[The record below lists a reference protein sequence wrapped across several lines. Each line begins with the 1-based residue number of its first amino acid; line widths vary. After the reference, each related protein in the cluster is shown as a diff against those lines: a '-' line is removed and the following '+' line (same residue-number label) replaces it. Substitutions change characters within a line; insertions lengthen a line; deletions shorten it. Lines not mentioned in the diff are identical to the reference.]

1 MILMKK
7 LNRVII
13 VFVLLLMLGA
23 IGAATLN
30 PQSSLELIA
39 KPVSWL
45 VLTAA
50 FFLILGFTATLKAL
64 DAMKFMLAQQQ
75 GKTSATDQEENE
87 EGPEEEEDDF
97 LGSVLQKITD
107 ATPVEE
113 EEKVATDH
121 NYDGI
126 RELDNNLP
134 PWWLAG
140 FYISIIF
147 AVVYLLRYHVF
158 QSAPL
163 QLEEYKMEMA
173 QAKEEKEEYQKT
185 AANLVDESNVTMVE
199 EESRLQKGKQIFLD
213 KCAVCHQKD
222 GGGQVGPNLT
232 DDYWIHGSKISD
244 VFETV
249 KYGVPEKGM
258 VPWEDKLSPADMQN
272 VASYVLTLWGTEPSD
287 PKEPQGE
294 LVERDAQKEQ
304 DEQDEGAPADST
316 ASPET
321 ASL

>member
-1 MILMKK
+1 MTPMKK
-7 LNRVII
+7 LNRAII
-13 VFVLLLMLGA
+13 VFVLLLMLGSV
-23 IGAATLN
+23 GVATLN
-30 PQSSLELIA
+30 PQSSVELMA
-39 KPVSWL
+39 DPVSWL
-45 VLTAA
+45 VITAG

-64 DAMKFMLAQQQ
+64 DAMKYKLAQQQ
-75 GKTSATDQEENE
+75 GKIK
-87 EGPEEEEDDF
+87 PEEEQDEDSEDEEEDF
-97 LGSVLQKITD
+97 LGSVLQKMTD
-107 ATPVEE
+107 AAPVEE
-113 EEKVATDH
+113 EESVATDH

-147 AVVYLLRYHVF
+147 AVVYLLRFHVF

-163 QLEEYKMEMA
+163 QKEEYKMEMA
-173 QAKEEKEEYQKT
+173 AAKEEKEEYLKT
-185 AANLVDESNVTMVE
+185 AANLVDETNVTKVAE
-199 EESRLQKGKQIFLD
+199 EARLQKGKEIFLS
-213 KCAVCHQKD
+213 KCAVCHKKD

-232 DDYWIHGSKISD
+232 DDYWIHGSKIND
-244 VFETV
+244 VFATV

-258 VPWEDKLSPADMQN
+258 VPWEDKLSPSDMQN

-294 LVERDAQKEQ
+294 LVDRDAREDQEEEQ
-304 DEQDEGAPADST
+304 EGAPADSA
-316 ASPET
+316 ASKET

>member
-7 LNRVII
+7 LNRLII

-23 IGAATLN
+23 IGAAPLN

-39 KPVSWL
+39 NPLSWL

-75 GKTSATDQEENE
+75 GTASATDQEEDE
-87 EGPEEEEDDF
+87 EGPEEDDDF

-163 QLEEYKMEMA
+163 QKEEYKMEMA
-173 QAKEEKEEYQKT
+173 QAKEEKEEYLKT
-185 AANLVDESNVTMVE
+185 AANLVDASNVTMVE

-258 VPWEDKLSPADMQN
+258 VPWADQLSPADMQN

-294 LVERDAQKEQ
+294 LVDQDAQDEAEEKE
-304 DEQDEGAPADST
+304 EGAPADST
-316 ASPET
+316 ASQET